1 MQVVIS
7 IIMPWVITHFLN
19 ERYLDSKEV
28 IPWIAFGY
36 AFQGMYFMVV
46 NYIFYEK
53 KTYML
58 SFTTFISGVIH
69 VILSY
74 TFIQIYGAMGVAY
87 ATTLSFFIMFVLVWI
102 LSARVYAMP
111 WKLKVKKYDDV

>member
-1 MQVVIS
+1 MFAGLIS
-7 IIMPWVITHFLN
+7 LISPWVITHFLN

-53 KTYML
+53 KTYIL
-58 SFTTFISGVIH
+58 AFVTFTSGIIH

-74 TFIQIYGAMGVAY
+74 TFIHAYGAIGVAY
-87 ATTLSFFIMFVLVWI
+87 ATTLSFFIMFVMVWI
-102 LSARVYAMP
+102 LSSKIYPMP
-111 WKLKVKKYDDV
+111 WTLKI